1 MSRRYQNRAILT
13 LTLVCMYCLWWL
25 GGTII
30 AGYMFLK
37 ERSKIALLF
46 LFLLFGVFGYILNV
60 PHYVDMDLMR
70 LYNAYDNIKEYSF
83 SEALPLILSVGD
95 FSYSLFWVLGQL
107 DIPTRFIGFLSSAW
121 FYGAWFIVI
130 LLIENKQTTKM
141 SFNFLFAITLIFL
154 TVTHPFFFSG
164 IRSATGTMLSVIGSV
179 KLMQSDC
186 RKGWWWLLSA
196 CFFHFS
202 FLIYLLFCILFKL
215 VRNHFF
221 KVTSI
226 ILLAGAPIYFFLID
240 FLFDYLS
247 SFGILG
253 EVLSG
258 KIYAYNVSD
267 EHQRSNLILTYG
279 SGFRFIDNVFIFL
292 LCTIYRYIPAY
303 RAKIKSNG
311 ELYNFDKFLTLFF
324 CSCVFI
330 SPNAVMLGRY
340 INLLIYLNLAF
351 LAYTYYYLP
360 KPFLSKLVNA
370 IAIVSL
376 FLSIIAVYRESIG
389 LDAIYYIY
397 YPRVLYEGW
406 FSLSNIYIDYVK

>member
-1 MSRRYQNRAILT
+1 MSRRYQNRDILT

-202 FLIYLLFCILFKL
+202 DCGMRHIQYQCLQI
-215 VRNHFF
+215 RQ
-221 KVTSI
+221 TRRP
-226 ILLAGAPIYFFLID
+226 LLALQFHSSEQQH
-240 FLFDYLS
+240 LFHY
-247 SFGILG
+247 
-253 EVLSG
+253 
-258 KIYAYNVSD
+258 
-267 EHQRSNLILTYG
+267 Q
-279 SGFRFIDNVFIFL
+279 
-292 LCTIYRYIPAY
+292 
-303 RAKIKSNG
+303 
-311 ELYNFDKFLTLFF
+311 
-324 CSCVFI
+324 
-330 SPNAVMLGRY
+330 
-340 INLLIYLNLAF
+340 
-351 LAYTYYYLP
+351 
-360 KPFLSKLVNA
+360 
-370 IAIVSL
+370 
-376 FLSIIAVYRESIG
+376 
-389 LDAIYYIY
+389 
-397 YPRVLYEGW
+397 
-406 FSLSNIYIDYVK
+406 